1 MFFEL
6 DKSKQGKTTCPN
18 CGSKN
23 AYRKYKSA
31 DEAELYTADGQ
42 LCGLCDRANNCGHH
56 IKPDGT
62 TNPNAK
68 KIEPTPDVIYLEIPE
83 RKQAELKLVLN
94 DCSSNFHRYAQSI
107 GIPFSHLKSW
117 GVGTEGDKTAFIF
130 IDQAHRPIN
139 VKYFK
144 YLTNGGRDK
153 NFNAYSLKG
162 RVEGK
167 QEYRYRVCLYGEHLE
182 RIDKNRYIILVES
195 EKTAVIASHF
205 YPDFYWLSC
214 ASGDG
219 LTDQKA
225 AVLKGYKV
233 VWLCDADKKG
243 RENASLMTLK
253 RQKIRHKIVDLF
265 PERNDGYDI
274 ADAIRDG
281 LRPAIKQ
288 EIENTAM
295 VTLKTTKTMFD
306 TLKPERIIT
315 NDGQPHTMADRL
327 EIQRKTDAEPVPRT
341 PKKVA
346 ETAHSITFDEDG
358 ISYFAG
364 GRSGMKRVTNGYQV
378 FIRYQNKD
386 ENDKVYWLL
395 ELVDIQVDE
404 AKRFKPITLEFNNE
418 QFNSA
423 RYWKAEIS
431 KHALSFKADDTVLTE
446 LIEFLFLFRKFN
458 RATRVLRYGWHAPS
472 QTFLFANCGFDGKEL
487 INPDENGMLQIGD
500 LHISLPQLKTSNN
513 LNFYWTETK
522 FSFSEWYRLFA
533 TAYPKEAFV
542 VANHYIMTL
551 FLDVAQ
557 SFGKKNPILYI
568 KGKPNSGKTTMIE
581 VLSHNYGYK
590 QNKTSLKSNPTP
602 RAVAKLL
609 NQTQNGFLHCDEFK
623 NGMAYTDTF
632 ISAFDFEGFERST
645 DDAASGNETESFPV
659 TRGIVITSN
668 DEPTYEPFISR
679 LIYLVKDD
687 INKTE
692 AETKAFVELD
702 TYLKK
707 GLACITVE
715 LLAYRKLIVENY
727 QACFDELLRYIKGL
741 VTDLQNVETRNFSK
755 TTQTL
760 VIGYMLVKYGKID
773 MGYESKDEKDILV
786 WFAMLG
792 ANQLRFQHRMSEAK
806 TALHQFF
813 EFFQSLYDQRRIYEG
828 SHFRIDNGK
837 FIVNLNSF
845 YPIYQKEFFTINKE
859 LPQSKSEIFEAL
871 KSFDDQHEVKSSMRF
886 ANIAEGEFN
895 KTLAV
900 KNCISVNYNKLK
912 LVFGLDLDNNMNNL
926 QPSF

>member
-6 DKSKQGKTTCPN
+6 DKSRQGKTDCPS
-18 CGSKN
+18 CGKKN
-23 AYRKYKSA
+23 SYRKYKSA
-31 DEAELYTADGQ
+31 EEAELYTADGQ
-42 LCGLCDRANNCGHH
+42 LCGLCDRANSCGHH

-62 TNPNAK
+62 VTISDRSALKP
-68 KIEPTPDVIYLEIPE
+68 EPLPDVIYLEIPA
-83 RKQAELKLVLN
+83 KKKAELKEVLN
-94 DCSSNFHRYAQSI
+94 NTTSNFHRYAKSL
-107 GIPFSHLKSW
+107 GIPFSHLKKW
-117 GVGTEGDKTAFIF
+117 GVGTEGDKTCFIF
-130 IDQAHRPIN
+130 IDQTHVPVN

-144 YLTNGGRDK
+144 YMENGGRDK
-153 NFNAYSLKG
+153 SFNAYSLKG
-162 RVEGK
+162 KTEGR
-167 QEYRYRVCLYGEHLE
+167 QEYRYKICLFGEHLE
-182 RIDKNRYIILVES
+182 RIDKNRYVILVES

-205 YPDFYWLSC
+205 YPDYYWRSC

-219 LTDQKA
+219 LTDIKA
-225 AVLKGYKV
+225 LSLKGFKV

-243 RENASLMTLK
+243 RENSSLMTLK
-253 RQKIRHKIVDLF
+253 RQKIKHKIVDLF
-265 PERNDGYDI
+265 PDRNDGYDI

-281 LRPAIKQ
+281 VRLS
-288 EIENTAM
+288 
-295 VTLKTTKTMFD
+295 LKEAVELAPFVVVSTKKESLFSA
-306 TLKPERIIT
+306 LKPEKVLEVFQDFGEAEIIE
-315 NDGQPHTMADRL
+315 MK
-327 EIQRKTDAEPVPRT
+327 IPRNS
-341 PKKVA
+341 KQVA
-346 ETAHSITFDEDG
+346 ESAHSITFDDDG
-358 ISYFAG
+358 ITYFGG
-364 GRSGMKRVTNGYQV
+364 GRAGLKRVANGYHIY
-378 FIRYQNKD
+378 IRYQNKD
-386 ENDKVYWLL
+386 ENEKVYWLL
-395 ELVDIQVDE
+395 EIVDTEVDD
-404 AKRFKPITLEFNNE
+404 AKRFKPITLEFSNE

-431 KHALSFKADDTVLTE
+431 KHAISFKADDTILTE

-487 INPDENGMLQIGD
+487 INPDENGMLQIGE

-522 FSFSEWYRLFA
+522 FSFSDWYKLFC

-542 VANHYIMTL
+542 VANHYMMSL

-623 NGMAYTDTF
+623 NGMPYTDTF

-668 DEPTYEPFISR
+668 DEPSYEPFISR

-692 AETKAFVELD
+692 SETKAFVALD
-702 TYLKK
+702 AYLKQ
-707 GLACITVE
+707 GLACISVE
-715 LLAYRKLIVENY
+715 LLAYRKLIVDNY
-727 QACFDELLRYIKGL
+727 QVCFDELLRYIKGL
-741 VTDLQNVETRNFSK
+741 VTDLQNVETRNYSK

-760 VIGYMLVKYGKID
+760 VVGYMLTKYGKID
-773 MGYESKDEKDILV
+773 MGYESRDEKDILV
-786 WFAMLG
+786 WFATLG

-845 YPIYQKEFFTINKE
+845 YPIYQKEYFSIHKE
-859 LPQSKSEIFEAL
+859 LPQSRSEIFEAL
-871 KSFDDQHEVKSSMRF
+871 KAFDEEAEVKSSMRF
-886 ANIAEGEFN
+886 ANITEGEYN

-900 KNCISVNYNKLK
+900 KNCISVSYQKLK
-912 LVFGLDLDNNMNNL
+912 VVYGLDLDNNSNI
-926 QPSF
+926 